1 MVDWIGGRPTKNLY
15 ILNKRTCL
23 MVWYGPALTAH
34 LYIGTE
40 GKTGEGIDVRWGRFL
55 RSHLY
60 NIACSI
66 NKTVRSFL
74 AFQCARQIGQPCR
87 TDSAGLLVRAVGVF
101 SFLLCLKALRPHMLE
116 HNTLHYTSLSITD
129 TKLTWCLERSNLITL
144 NSVVASAAAKRF

>member
-1 MVDWIGGRPTKNLY
+1 MNSYSLLPDVSRKKE
-15 ILNKRTCL
+15 NKTQHKCTHVKQSVSTERETRL
-23 MVWYGPALTAH
+23 MVFPALSAH

-74 AFQCARQIGQPCR
+74 AFQCAR
-87 TDSAGLLVRAVGVF
+87 
-101 SFLLCLKALRPHMLE
+101 
-116 HNTLHYTSLSITD
+116 
-129 TKLTWCLERSNLITL
+129 
-144 NSVVASAAAKRF
+144 